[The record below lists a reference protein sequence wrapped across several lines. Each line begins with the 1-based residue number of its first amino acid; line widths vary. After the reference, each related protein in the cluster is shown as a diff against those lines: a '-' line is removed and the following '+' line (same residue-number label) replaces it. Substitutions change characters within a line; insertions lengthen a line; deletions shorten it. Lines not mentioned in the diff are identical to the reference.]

1 MRLLNARVRNYR
13 SIIDSG
19 VVDIDP
25 EITNVVGMTGSGK
38 TSFLKML
45 AGVSHRIE
53 FVESE
58 LPRASSTLQDFRD
71 GKLNADQ
78 IVQLVATF
86 EVEDRDRHYLPEL
99 FREVKNITISR
110 TFDGQITVSADGM
123 DLDRKPMDAETDQMH
138 NLLERLGVILY
149 GAAKT
154 VHSGSP
160 NDTATYAE
168 IIRDSFKEFRRAD
181 IFSKSDF
188 RLAIETLRNTAY
200 SVPLDESQ
208 VDEID
213 QTLYE
218 MSALGDEMQEKL
230 RQDPVA
236 RLYRQIPKPLY
247 KEGVFELD
255 DEILIDAFISN
266 PDVSSTFRSISVI
279 CSFSPKSLQ
288 IIRNVNPAE
297 RNNYLVMKSK
307 LLSKHLNC
315 FWSQEK
321 YEFKLA
327 IDGDVLRLH
336 VSDKTTGAIT
346 LASERSEGFKW
357 WLAFFLEVSSFLV
370 MGRGRRII
378 LLDNPAT
385 TLHDKGKD
393 DVLRFIQTAAV
404 SDRLQI
410 VYSTHERALIN
421 PWRTDRI
428 KVVEL
433 TDRGTKITPVPAK
446 LSSGLLEAI
455 MKNIGSPARYSLFG
469 APRMVCFEGPSDT
482 YIASA
487 VNEYISQTDDEL
499 SLDKDWYSIN
509 SFGGVDAAPRACSL
523 YKSLGLE
530 FVLVVDSG
538 TATESM
544 KRRLDE
550 ECTFEDH
557 FVELRQVLGRD
568 ADIEDMVDREI
579 YYEAFRRAYGD
590 SLAGKFPPLD
600 IIDSNLQKKRVNN
613 YADWFSE
620 NEKGTFSKTLVAQQM
635 FDVMMRGNNGGAA
648 KAASLE
654 RTKKNFAK
662 LFTIIVEKHAA

>member
-1 MRLLNARVRNYR
+1 MRLLNARVQNYR

-45 AGVSHRIE
+45 AGASHRMQ

-78 IVQLVATF
+78 IVQLEASF
-86 EVEDRDRHYLPEL
+86 EVEDGDRRYLPEQ
-99 FREVKNITISR
+99 FRAVKNIAISR
-110 TFDGQITVSADGM
+110 TFDGQITVSADGI
-123 DLDRKPMDAETDQMH
+123 DLEREPMDVETDQMH
-138 NLLERLGVILY
+138 RLLERLGAMLN
-149 GAAKT
+149 G
-154 VHSGSP
+154 
-160 NDTATYAE
+160 TATASHADSPDDAAIHAE
-168 IIRDSFKEFRRAD
+168 IIQDSFREFSRAD
-181 IFSKSDF
+181 IFSKAEF
-188 RLAIETLRNTAY
+188 RLAIETLRNTVY
-200 SVPLDESQ
+200 SIPLDEGQ
-208 VDEID
+208 MDEID
-213 QTLYE
+213 RTLYE
-218 MSALGDEMQEKL
+218 MSTLGDEMQEKL

-236 RLYRQIPKPLY
+236 QLYRQIPKPLY
-247 KEGVFELD
+247 REGVFELD
-255 DEILIDAFISN
+255 DEILIDSFISN

-279 CSFSPKSLQ
+279 CGFSPNSLQ
-288 IIRNVNPAE
+288 RIRNANPAE
-297 RNNYLVMKSK
+297 QNDYLVMKSK
-307 LLSKHLNC
+307 LLSRRLNC

-357 WLAFFLEVSSFLV
+357 WVAFFLEVSSFLV
-370 MGRGRRII
+370 RGRGRRII

-446 LSSGLLEAI
+446 SSSGLLEAI

-487 VNEYISQTDDEL
+487 VNEHMSQTGDDM

-523 YKSLGLE
+523 YKSLALE

-590 SLAGKFPPLD
+590 ALAGDLPPLD
-600 IIDSNLQKKRVNN
+600 IIDSNLQKKRINN
-613 YADWFSE
+613 YADWFRE
-620 NEKGTFSKTLVAQQM
+620 NGKGTFSKTLVAQQM
-635 FDVMMRGNNGGAA
+635 FDVMMKSNNGGTAR
-648 KAASLE
+648 AASLE
-654 RTKKNFAK
+654 KTRKNFTK
-662 LFTIIVEKHAA
+662 LFTIIVEKYEV